1 MTRCFISWVGAFLAT
16 QMVQQATISVKFRL
30 GVTLSVEKL
39 FKNAS
44 PLQKNQMYN
53 WFDRYKPQEQQKVY
67 ILSSEME
74 QRPILNLPMI
84 KRRRVKKA

>member
-1 MTRCFISWVGAFLAT
+1 M
-16 QMVQQATISVKFRL
+16 
-30 GVTLSVEKL
+30 SVEKL

-53 WFDRYKPQEQQKVY
+53 WYDRYKPQEQQKVY

-74 QRPILNLPMI
+74 QRTILNLSMI

>member
-1 MTRCFISWVGAFLAT
+1 M
-16 QMVQQATISVKFRL
+16 
-30 GVTLSVEKL
+30 SVEKL

-53 WFDRYKPQEQQKVY
+53 WYDRYKPQEQQKVY

-74 QRPILNLPMI
+74 QKPILNLSMI